1 MMARPSLLTIMRLL
15 LFFSFLAI
23 VSTFVDAIPTGE
35 QKYYAFVTGAYRVTD
50 ALLIRPCF
58 TRTRTRDLN
67 HIGTCRG
74 SVQQAEN

>member
-35 QKYYAFVTGAYRVTD
+35 QKYYLSLAPI
-50 ALLIRPCF
+50 ALL
-58 TRTRTRDLN
+58 TR
-67 HIGTCRG
+67 C
-74 SVQQAEN
+74 